1 MSLSPGAPTR
11 ADALPALLVA
21 LMKGVVDAQDNAAL
35 WQDLLVLHARIRDHV
50 ALLGLELVVD
60 EAEGYAFLRQ
70 RPQVEGALTIP
81 RLVPRRP
88 LGYSVS
94 LLLVL
99 LRKRLAELDAS
110 GGETRLILS
119 RAEIADLVRLF
130 HPDRANEARTADRI
144 DVDLA
149 KVVELGFL
157 RRLKGQE
164 ERFEVRRI
172 LKTFVDA
179 QWLEAFDAKLAA
191 YRDHAVQDDGP
202 REGGM

>member
-1 MSLSPGAPTR
+1 MSPPT
-11 ADALPALLVA
+11 DEPTGLDLLPALLVA
-21 LMKGVVDAQDNAAL
+21 LMRGVVDAQDDAAA
-35 WQDLLVLHARIRDHV
+35 WQQLLALHARVRDHV

-60 EAEGYAFLRQ
+60 EAEGHAFLRQ
-70 RPQVEGALTIP
+70 RPHAGAGTPIP

-88 LGYSVS
+88 LGYTVS

-130 HPDRANEARTADRI
+130 HPDRADEARTADRI
-144 DVDLA
+144 DADLG

-191 YRDHAVQDDGP
+191 YRDHAARTGDQGEV
-202 REGGM
+202 RS

>member
-1 MSLSPGAPTR
+1 MSPSSGEPPVR
-11 ADALPALLVA
+11 DPLPPLLVA
-21 LMKGVVDAQDNAAL
+21 LMRGVVDAQDDASA
-35 WQDLLVLHARIRDHV
+35 WQQLLSLHARIRDHV

-70 RPQVEGALTIP
+70 RPVAEGVPEIP

-88 LGYSVS
+88 LGYSAS

-119 RAEIADLVRLF
+119 RGEIGDLVRLF
-130 HPDRANEARTADRI
+130 HADRTNEARTADRI
-144 DVDLA
+144 DADLS

-179 QWLEAFDAKLAA
+179 QWLEAFEAKLAA
-191 YRDHAVQDDGP
+191 YRAHAPLVEA
-202 REGGM
+202 RKEGSA

>member
-1 MSLSPGAPTR
+1 MIPSPGEPTIG
-11 ADALPALLVA
+11 DPLPALLVG
-21 LMKGVVDAQDNAAL
+21 LMRGVVDAQDDAAA
-35 WQDLLVLHARIRDHV
+35 WQALLSLHARIRDHV
-50 ALLGLELVVD
+50 ALLGLDLVVD

-70 RPQVEGALTIP
+70 RLQAAGAPEIP

-88 LGYSVS
+88 LRYSVS

-144 DVDLA
+144 DADLG

-172 LKTFVDA
+172 LKAFVDA

-191 YRDHAVQDDGP
+191 YRRHDAQGDG
-202 REGGM
+202 RKEDNA

>member
-1 MSLSPGAPTR
+1 
-11 ADALPALLVA
+11 
-21 LMKGVVDAQDNAAL
+21 MKGVVDAQDDAAA
-35 WQDLLVLHARIRDHV
+35 WQDLLSLHARIRDHV

-70 RPQVEGALTIP
+70 RPQVEGEPGIP

-130 HPDRANEARTADRI
+130 HPDRANEARTADRVA
-144 DVDLA
+144 VDLG

-172 LKTFVDA
+172 LKSFVDA
-179 QWLEAFDAKLAA
+179 QWLEAFEAKLAA
-191 YRDHAVQDDGP
+191 YRDHAAQSDG
-202 REGGM
+202 RKEVGA

>member
-1 MSLSPGAPTR
+1 MSPAAGPQPGRDP
-11 ADALPALLVA
+11 LPALLVA
-21 LMKGVVDAQDNAAL
+21 LMKGLVDAQDDAVV
-35 WQDLLVLHARIRDHV
+35 WQDLLLLHARIRDHV

-70 RPQVEGALTIP
+70 RPPSEGASEVP

-99 LRKRLAELDAS
+99 LRKRLGELDAS
-110 GGETRLILS
+110 GGDTRLILS
-119 RAEIADLVRLF
+119 RAEISDLVRLF
-130 HPDRANEARTADRI
+130 HADRTDETRTADRI
-144 DVDLA
+144 DADVA

-157 RRLKGQE
+157 RRLKGSE
-164 ERFEVRRI
+164 ERFEVRRL
-172 LKTFVDA
+172 LKAFVDA

-191 YRDHAVQDDGP
+191 YRDHAAQGARKDGAP
-202 REGGM
+202 

>member
-1 MSLSPGAPTR
+1 MTPSTSEPTIR
-11 ADALPALLVA
+11 DPLPPVLVA
-21 LMKGVVDAQDNAAL
+21 LMKGIVDAQDDAAA
-35 WQDLLVLHARIRDHV
+35 WQQLLLLHARIRDHV

-70 RPQVEGALTIP
+70 RPAVDGAHEIP

-94 LLLVL
+94 VLLVL

-110 GGETRLILS
+110 GGGTRLILS
-119 RAEIADLVRLF
+119 RAEIGHLVRLF
-130 HPDRANEARTADRI
+130 HADRTNEARTADRI
-144 DVDLA
+144 DADLS

-179 QWLEAFDAKLAA
+179 QWLEAFEAKLAA
-191 YRDHAVQDDGP
+191 YRTLAPHVEA
-202 REGGM
+202 RKEGTA

>member
-1 MSLSPGAPTR
+1 MSLASKEPAIGDP
-11 ADALPALLVA
+11 LPPVLVA
-21 LMKGVVDAQDNAAL
+21 LMKGVVDAQDDAAA
-35 WQDLLVLHARIRDHV
+35 WQALLSLHARIRDHV

-70 RPQVEGALTIP
+70 RPHVEGTPEIP
-81 RLVPRRP
+81 RLVPRRA

-110 GGETRLILS
+110 CGETRLILS

-144 DVDLA
+144 DADLG

-164 ERFEVRRI
+164 DRFEVRRI

-179 QWLEAFDAKLAA
+179 QWLEAFEAKLSA
-191 YRDHAVQDDGP
+191 YRDLAAQSEG
-202 REGGM
+202 RKEGGA